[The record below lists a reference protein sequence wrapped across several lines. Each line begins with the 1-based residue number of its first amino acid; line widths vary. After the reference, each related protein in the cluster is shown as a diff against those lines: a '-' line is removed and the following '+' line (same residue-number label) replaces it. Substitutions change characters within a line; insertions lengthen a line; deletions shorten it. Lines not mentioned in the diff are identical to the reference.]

1 MIPIRIQRS
10 RKHKQVS
17 PNGLPI
23 VYVGR
28 PTKYGNEW
36 TIKAGR
42 TREQCIELYQKTIES
57 WKLEVKEK
65 LIEELKGKNL
75 SCWCPLNLP
84 CHADVLLK
92 LATHNPQLPHP
103 PNKKKL
109 MSHGHVYLYNKAE
122 TVKCVYYDCP
132 TTRQQILDKW
142 KVLYAKKMESCW
154 IQIAPITHDRCN
166 EDGTNYR
173 GRVKLYVDKVF
184 KDIKTTVYD
193 NENRLP

>member
-1 MIPIRIQRS
+1 
-10 RKHKQVS
+10 
-17 PNGLPI
+17 
-23 VYVGR
+23 
-28 PTKYGNEW
+28 
-36 TIKAGR
+36 
-42 TREQCIELYQKTIES
+42 
-57 WKLEVKEK
+57 
-65 LIEELKGKNL
+65 
-75 SCWCPLNLP
+75 
-84 CHADVLLK
+84 
-92 LATHNPQLPHP
+92 
-103 PNKKKL
+103 